1 MSDWISVTGYMVIN
15 DGLPCRIGKYGKP
28 FDEEISDEEFM
39 TMWNGKLCGT
49 NVSNMLGKVLIA
61 MSKNWKYLTDEPY
74 NPFGFHDKIV
84 WKKAI
89 IEDNG
94 LYVGDEEE
102 EEWFRWDELK
112 LNDKPL
118 LECLQ
123 FPCGSEGPL
132 DVTVTPHIDEFGTM
146 WHIVFNGNLRDR
158 TDAYF
163 EHIKRWWKAVQTMF
177 NVSKGYIKTSFGDD
191 YWEDIVDRYCICF

>member
-1 MSDWISVTGYMVIN
+1 MSTWVTITGYMVIS

-39 TMWNGKLCGT
+39 TMWNGELCGT
-49 NVSNMLGKVLIA
+49 NVSDMLGKVLIA
-61 MSKNWKYLTDEPY
+61 MSRNWQYLIDKPY
-74 NPFGFHDKIV
+74 NPFGFHDRIL
-84 WKKAI
+84 WKKPI
-89 IEDNG
+89 YDDEKMF
-94 LYVGDEEE
+94 VEDEEE

-112 LNDKPL
+112 LKDKPL

-132 DVTVTPHIDEFGTM
+132 DVTVTPHIDEFGTS

-158 TDAYF
+158 TDGYF
-163 EHIKRWWKAVQTMF
+163 EHIKSWWEAMQTMF
-177 NVSKGYIKTSFGDD
+177 NVGSGYIRASFYPNHWESKIIGD
-191 YWEDIVDRYCICF
+191 